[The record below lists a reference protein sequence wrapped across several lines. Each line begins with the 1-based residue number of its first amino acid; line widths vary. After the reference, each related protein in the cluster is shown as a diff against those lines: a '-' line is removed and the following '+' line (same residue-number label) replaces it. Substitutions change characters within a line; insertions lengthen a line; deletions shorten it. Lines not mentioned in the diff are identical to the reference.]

1 MIWLAWT
8 VGTVITYKLFIYL
21 MQRRQLSQLIYE
33 DSPDRHQAKGGT
45 PTMGGIVLFLSFL
58 IGMILLGQWTVSS
71 AWIVASTALFWLIG
85 AVDDG
90 LSLKRGK
97 NKGLSAKAKFTLQL
111 LVSSVSIGCF
121 FLFIQTIAWWQVPL
135 YVLLI
140 TGASNATNLTDGLD
154 GLLSSSML
162 VSLFGVWILI
172 QSQWRYEESQM
183 ILLMMAAIAIFLFFN
198 WHPARLFMGDVG
210 SLMLGCFLAT
220 TIIATG
226 EWLMLL
232 GFGAIYVIETLSV
245 MIQVAWYKRTKSR
258 VFLMTPLHHHFELL
272 GFSELSIVMLFAAI
286 QSVFV
291 WVQLL

>member
-8 VGTVITYKLFIYL
+8 VGTVIAYKLFIFL

-45 PTMGGIVLFLSFL
+45 PTMGGIVLFLSFF
-58 IGMILLGQWTVSS
+58 IGMILLGEWTVSS

>member
-8 VGTVITYKLFIYL
+8 VGTVIAYKLFIFL

-45 PTMGGIVLFLSFL
+45 PTMGGIVLFLSFF
-58 IGMILLGQWTVSS
+58 IGMILLGEWTVSS

-162 VSLFGVWILI
+162 VSLFGVWILNSI
-172 QSQWRYEESQM
+172 TVALRRVTNDFIDDGSHCHFF
-183 ILLMMAAIAIFLFFN
+183 IF
-198 WHPARLFMGDVG
+198 
-210 SLMLGCFLAT
+210 
-220 TIIATG
+220 
-226 EWLMLL
+226 
-232 GFGAIYVIETLSV
+232 
-245 MIQVAWYKRTKSR
+245 
-258 VFLMTPLHHHFELL
+258 
-272 GFSELSIVMLFAAI
+272 
-286 QSVFV
+286 
-291 WVQLL
+291 

>member
-1 MIWLAWT
+1 
-8 VGTVITYKLFIYL
+8 
-21 MQRRQLSQLIYE
+21 
-33 DSPDRHQAKGGT
+33 
-45 PTMGGIVLFLSFL
+45 
-58 IGMILLGQWTVSS
+58 MILLGEWTVSS